1 MGGEVVVS
9 KAVFGTLPDG
19 SQVEIFTLKSEQVE
33 ARVMS
38 WGGRLVSVKTK
49 DRNGEMAHIS
59 LGYDTLEEWLHDTAF
74 FGATVGRVANRI
86 AGGRFNLDGQTF
98 QIPQNNGQN
107 ALHGG
112 PQGFDKKLWT
122 AKEVPH
128 GVELSLVSAD
138 GDMGFPG
145 TMTVTVTYTLKGS
158 DLHIHYRATSDKTTV
173 VNLTNHAYWNLRGD
187 DRGDITNTRIV
198 INADAFVPTD
208 ATSIPTGELAPVEGT
223 PMDFRTEYAIAD
235 RADAEFE
242 QLKFAKGYDHTWV
255 LNGTPG
261 TMRVAA
267 QAHEPESGR
276 TLTVTTTQPGVQ
288 FYSGNNLK
296 GVLVGRFGKVYT
308 FRTGF
313 CFETQHF
320 PDSPNHAHFPS
331 VVLRSGEV
339 FESETVYG
347 FGVKS

>member
-9 KAVFGTLPDG
+9 KAVFGTLPDE
-19 SQVEIFTLKSEQVE
+19 SQVEIFMLKSEQVE

-38 WGGRLVSVKTK
+38 WGARLVSVKTK
-49 DRNGEMAHIS
+49 DRNGEMAYIS
-59 LGYDTLEEWLHDTAF
+59 LGYDTLEEWLRDTAF

-98 QIPQNNGQN
+98 QVPQNNGQN

-122 AKEVPH
+122 AKEVSD
-128 GVELSLVSAD
+128 GVELSLVSPD

-208 ATSIPTGELAPVEGT
+208 ETSIPTGELAPVEGT

-255 LNGTPG
+255 LNGDSG

-267 QAHEPESGR
+267 QAYEPESGR
-276 TLTVTTTQPGVQ
+276 TLTVKTTQPGMQ

-296 GVLVGRFGKVYT
+296 GVLVGRFGTVYT
-308 FRTGF
+308 SRTGF

-331 VVLRSGEV
+331 VVLRPGEV

-347 FGVKS
+347 FGVK